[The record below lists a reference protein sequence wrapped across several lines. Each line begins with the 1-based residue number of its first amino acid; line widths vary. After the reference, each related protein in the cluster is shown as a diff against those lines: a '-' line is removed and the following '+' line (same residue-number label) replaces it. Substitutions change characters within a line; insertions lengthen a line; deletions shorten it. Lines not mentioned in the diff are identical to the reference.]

1 MLKSLFL
8 SILAGALVL
17 PLAAQEKWDLQK
29 CVDYAL
35 SNNISVKQTEIQ
47 TGFAEIQLKQSR
59 QSQYPTVN
67 FSTGPAF
74 SNGRNQDPTNFSL
87 ITQSFVSANMQM
99 QTSAQI
105 FNWYSRKNTI
115 LANEWQVQANKAST
129 EKLKNDIA
137 LTVANNYLQVL
148 LAGEQE
154 KIAAVQLEQS
164 LAQWSNT
171 RKLVD
176 AGALPELNATELE
189 AQAARDSSNLIA
201 AKGNYNLA
209 LLALKSV
216 MNLDA
221 AYALAL
227 DTPPVEKIPIEKI
240 ADLQPEAVYALAVV
254 NLPQQRVN
262 DFNLKAA
269 QKNAE
274 AARAGMYPTIS
285 AFGNLSSA
293 FNNKAQEITGTVF
306 SYPPV
311 GRVDVAGINYDVYPL
326 APISNYTF
334 GKSGLFRQLDQNFRQ
349 TIGISM
355 NIPVFNGG
363 ALRASWERSK
373 LNIKS
378 VELQQQADNLK
389 IKQDIYQAYN
399 AALTALERF
408 NAGKKS
414 VDASGRAYDFAQKRY
429 GVGMLGTLELI
440 TAQNNLFRA
449 KLEYVLN
456 QFDYVFKMKVLEFYR
471 GQGLKL

>member
-1 MLKSLFL
+1 MSKHLLCLLLTGFAAL
-8 SILAGALVL
+8 TVAG
-17 PLAAQEKWDLQK
+17 QEKWDLKK

-35 SNNISVKQTEIQ
+35 ANNISVRQTEIQ
-47 TGFAEIQLKQSR
+47 TRLSEVDLKQSR
-59 QSQYPTVN
+59 QSQYPSLN
-67 FSTGPAF
+67 LSTGPAF

-87 ITQSFVSANMQM
+87 ITQSFVSANVQM

-137 LTVANNYLQVL
+137 LSVANNYLQAL
-148 LAGEQE
+148 LSREQE

-164 LAQWSNT
+164 MAQWTNT

-201 AKGNYNLA
+201 ARGNYTLA
-209 LLALKSV
+209 VLALKAV
-216 MNLDA
+216 MNMDA
-221 AYALAL
+221 ATPLEL
-227 DTPPVEKIPIEKI
+227 ETPPVEKIPVEKI
-240 ADLQPEAVYALAVV
+240 SDLQPEAVYALAVV

-269 QKNAE
+269 QKNSE

-293 FNNKAQEITGTVF
+293 FNSKAQEITGTSF

-311 GRVDVAGINYDVYPL
+311 GKVDVGGINYDVYPL
-326 APISNYTF
+326 SPIASYTV

-349 TIGISM
+349 TVGISM

-363 ALRASWERSK
+363 TLRAAWERSK
-373 LNIKS
+373 VNIQS
-378 VELQQQADNLK
+378 VQLQQQADNLK
-389 IKQDIYQAYN
+389 IKQDIYQAYQ

-408 NAGKKS
+408 NAGSKT
-414 VDASGRAYDFAQKRY
+414 VEASQRAYDFAQKRY
-429 GVGMLGTLELI
+429 AVGMLGTLELI

-456 QFDYVFKMKVLEFYR
+456 RFDYVFKMKVLEFYR

>member
-1 MLKSLFL
+1 MSKHLLLLLLTGFATL
-8 SILAGALVL
+8 TV
-17 PLAAQEKWDLQK
+17 AAQEKWDLKK

-35 SNNISVKQTEIQ
+35 ANNISVRQTEIQ
-47 TGFAEIQLKQSR
+47 TRLSEVDLKQNR
-59 QSQYPTVN
+59 QSQYPSLN
-67 FSTGPAF
+67 LSTGPAF

-87 ITQSFVSANMQM
+87 ITQSFVSANVQM

-137 LTVANNYLQVL
+137 LSVANNYLQVL
-148 LAGEQE
+148 LTREQE

-164 LAQWSNT
+164 MAQWTNT

-201 AKGNYNLA
+201 ARGNYNLA
-209 LLALKSV
+209 VLALKAV
-216 MNLDA
+216 MNMDA
-221 AYALAL
+221 ATPLEL
-227 DTPPVEKIPIEKI
+227 ETPPVEKIPVEKI

-269 QKNAE
+269 QKNSE

-293 FNNKAQEITGTVF
+293 FNSKAQEITGTSF

-311 GRVDVAGINYDVYPL
+311 GRVDVGGINYDVYPL
-326 APISNYTF
+326 SPISSYTV

-349 TIGISM
+349 TVGITM

-363 ALRASWERSK
+363 TLRAAWERSK
-373 LNIKS
+373 INIQS
-378 VELQQQADNLK
+378 VQLQQQSDNLK
-389 IKQDIYQAYN
+389 IKQDIYQAYQ
-399 AALTALERF
+399 AALTSLERF
-408 NAGKKS
+408 NAGNKT
-414 VDASGRAYDFAQKRY
+414 VEASQRAYDFAQKRY
-429 GVGMLGTLELI
+429 AVGMLGTLELI

-456 QFDYVFKMKVLEFYR
+456 RFDYVFKMKVLEFYR